1 MEAKMFYGASSI
13 PNDGSSAVGKL
24 LSMAQKYVD
33 LYGNWVMIFAYG
45 CGQELASKLYQMG
58 VLAMDASPCDLSL
71 LEEQQRTWC
80 ADQDGTI
87 LI

>member
-1 MEAKMFYGASSI
+1 
-13 PNDGSSAVGKL
+13 
-24 LSMAQKYVD
+24 
-33 LYGNWVMIFAYG
+33 MIFAYG